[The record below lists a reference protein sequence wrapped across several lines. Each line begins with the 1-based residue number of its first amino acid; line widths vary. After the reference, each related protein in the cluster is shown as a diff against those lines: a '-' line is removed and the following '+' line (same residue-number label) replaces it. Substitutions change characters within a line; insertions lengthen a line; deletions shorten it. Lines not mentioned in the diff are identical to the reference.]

1 MKRLLDLTPGD
12 FDWNELWTSIRTFF
26 MHLVLNIIR
35 KKTPSYK
42 VGLGNCIPS
51 RIVLHEVEWSVPFV
65 FLIKRRPLHSYVLV
79 LEFKSIARECGC
91 WLKHS
96 LSSLV
101 LGFSKSGLCS
111 FCPAFVSF

>member
-1 MKRLLDLTPGD
+1 MSYGFNK
-12 FDWNELWTSIRTFF
+12 NFF
-26 MHLVLNIIR
+26 LSFEHNQ

-51 RIVLHEVEWSVPFV
+51 RIVLHEVKWSVPFV
-65 FLIKRRPLHSYVLV
+65 FLIKSRPLHSYVLV
-79 LEFKSIARECGC
+79 LEFKSIARECDC

-101 LGFSKSGLCS
+101 LGFFKSGLCS